1 MRDELS
7 PYARL
12 IDCLP
17 EGVTPVGFVV
27 AIEVMDADGDMYL
40 HVRGSEG
47 ISPWKGVGMLIN
59 ASDQLRDDMR
69 APYVRVSVDEEDDDD
84 FTG

>member
-1 MRDELS
+1 VRDELS

-17 EGVTPVGFVV
+17 EGATPVGFVV
-27 AIEVMDADGDMYL
+27 AIEAMDAEGDLYL

-47 ISPWKGVGMLIN
+47 MSPWKGVGMLIN
-59 ASDQLRDDMR
+59 AADQLRDDMR
-69 APYVRVSVDEEDDDD
+69 TPYVRVIREDEEDD
-84 FTG
+84 

>member
-17 EGVTPVGFVV
+17 EGSTAIGFVV
-27 AIEVMDADGDMYL
+27 AIEAMDAEGNMYL

-47 ISPWKGVGMLIN
+47 MAPWKGVGMLIN

-69 APYVRVSVDEEDDDD
+69 TPYVHVIQEDSDDD
-84 FTG
+84 

>member
-1 MRDELS
+1 VRDELS

-27 AIEVMDADGDMYL
+27 AIEVMDANGDLYL
-40 HVRGSEG
+40 HVRGSET
-47 ISPWKGVGMLIN
+47 IPPWKGVGMLIN

-69 APYVRVSVDEEDDDD
+69 TPYVRVIVDEDGEDDLA
-84 FTG
+84 G